1 MNPQNNV
8 DSQRSM
14 ENPGPAPAAPDIR
27 PGSSPDSNQTS
38 GARKAIRDMVNTDD
52 DKATAGRE
60 SEADDYNEKQDD
72 KKRYDE
78 ADPNWRNPD
87 VEMQGALNTPDI
99 NPELEAN
106 IGPQS

>member
-14 ENPGPAPAAPDIR
+14 NNPGQPAGDALR
-27 PGSSPDSNQTS
+27 PGSSEKEKLNRSDDKNL
-38 GARKAIRDMVNTDD
+38 RNTED
-52 DKATAGRE
+52 DKATAGRQFGAE
-60 SEADDYNEKQDD
+60 DYNEKEDER
-72 KKRYDE
+72 KRYDE

-87 VEMQGALNTPDI
+87 VEMNTPDI